1 MLLRLWAETF
11 DRLESMEA
19 RKAWDKIAKKMNDKF
34 GTKKTTD
41 KYQKRMKYLVDRY
54 KQAKDWN
61 SKQSG
66 GNRKKSAHYDE
77 IDELSVLGCRD
88 IVTLQNVQEAGSV
101 SEESDTSKTSN
112 TVSAECG

>member
-1 MLLRLWAETF
+1 MLQRLWAETF

-34 GTKKTTD
+34 GPKKTTD
-41 KYQKRMKYLVDRY
+41 KYQKRMKYIVDRY
-54 KQAKDWN
+54 KQAEDWN

-77 IDELSVLGCRD
+77 IDELSVLGCRN
-88 IVTLQNVQEAGSV
+88 IVTLQNVQQAGSV

-112 TVSAECG
+112 IASAECG

>member
-11 DRLESMEA
+11 DRLERREA

-61 SKQSG
+61 TKQSG

-77 IDELSVLGCRD
+77 IDELPDLGCRD
-88 IVTLQNVQEAGSV
+88 IVTLQNVQEVGSV
-101 SEESDTSKTSN
+101 SEEMDTSKTSN
-112 TVSAECG
+112 TASAECG

>member
-1 MLLRLWAETF
+1 MLGWSRQISENWSNDEKKMLLRLWAETF
-11 DRLESMEA
+11 DRLESREA
-19 RKAWDKIAKKMNDKF
+19 RKAWDKIAKKMNNKF

-66 GNRKKSAHYDE
+66 GNR
-77 IDELSVLGCRD
+77 
-88 IVTLQNVQEAGSV
+88 
-101 SEESDTSKTSN
+101 
-112 TVSAECG
+112 